1 LNYFDTSYLVAL
13 VAEEQHS
20 ARIAEFLAAMD
31 QITFVTSHWTLVEFA
46 SMLAREVRLR
56 AYTTEQAIH
65 LQDRFDRLIR
75 DSFSLVVPSADD
87 YAKAAAL
94 IGRYETGLRGPDAMH
109 LAIGGNRKATA
120 ILSLDKKM
128 IKAGRLL
135 GLPTGTGLPLPGYH

>member
-31 QITFVTSHWTLVEFA
+31 PTTFVTSHWTLVEFA

-65 LQDRFDRLIR
+65 STG
-75 DSFSLVVPSADD
+75 SF
-87 YAKAAAL
+87 
-94 IGRYETGLRGPDAMH
+94 
-109 LAIGGNRKATA
+109 
-120 ILSLDKKM
+120 
-128 IKAGRLL
+128 
-135 GLPTGTGLPLPGYH
+135 